1 MNSLKALGAAV
12 LVALATASAAPAQSS
27 KPYPTAKPVRVVLN
41 ASPGGGSD
49 VMARRLQPA
58 LEKELGQ
65 TVVIE
70 NRPGGGSAAQM
81 SELTRAAPDGYTIGT
96 VTASH
101 LGAFH
106 QTLKQFNV
114 DSVDWVVGLISE
126 PYVLAVP
133 ADSDIKSLADIVDI
147 VNNKNK
153 NLVIGGFTRGSGGHV
168 TWEMFTAEAR
178 LRPKAS
184 RWVPYDSVGD
194 AVVAALGKHV
204 DVVVAYA
211 DLVRDH
217 VEAGK
222 LRVIGVLANK
232 RLKALPNGPTFAEQG
247 FKLNT
252 GWQQFRGLIAPK
264 GTPADVQQKISAA
277 IELALKDPAVVKY
290 LDDSALAEAFIPPKQ
305 FAVYVH
311 DQDQLTKQWIDRL
324 KSAQ

>member
-1 MNSLKALGAAV
+1 MKGLKALIAALLVALGAA
-12 LVALATASAAPAQSS
+12 SAASAQSS
-27 KPYPTAKPVRVVLN
+27 KPYPSAKPVRIVLN
-41 ASPGGGSD
+41 TSPGGGSD
-49 VMARRLQPA
+49 VMARRLQPV

-65 TVVIE
+65 TLVIE

-81 SELTRAAPDGYTIGT
+81 SELTRATPDGYTIGT

-114 DSVDWVVGLISE
+114 DSVDWVVGLVSE

-147 VNNKNK
+147 VNTKNK

-168 TWEMFTAEAR
+168 TWEMFTAEAK
-178 LRPKAS
+178 LRPTGG

-211 DLVRDH
+211 GLVRDH

-222 LRVIGVLANK
+222 LRVIGVLADK
-232 RLKALPNGPTFAEQG
+232 RLKALPDGPTFAEQG

-264 GTPADVQQKISAA
+264 GTPADVQQKISVAVQH
-277 IELALKDPAVVKY
+277 ALKDPAIVKY
-290 LDDSALAEAFIPPKQ
+290 LDDSALTEAFMPPKQ
-305 FAVYVH
+305 FAIYVH
-311 DQDQLTKQWIDRL
+311 DQDQLTKEWIDRL
-324 KSAQ
+324 RSVQ

>member
-1 MNSLKALGAAV
+1 MNSLKALSVAM
-12 LVALATASAAPAQSS
+12 LVALATAGVVSAQSS
-27 KPYPTAKPVRVVLN
+27 KAYPTAKPIRVILN

-65 TVVIE
+65 TIVIE

-81 SELTRAAPDGYTIGT
+81 SELTRATPDGYTIGT

-106 QTLKQFNV
+106 QTLKQYNV
-114 DSVDWVVGLISE
+114 DSVDWVVGLVSE

-133 ADSDIKSLADIVDI
+133 ADSAIKSLADIVDI
-147 VNNKNK
+147 VNNKK
-153 NLVIGGFTRGSGGHV
+153 KDLVIGGFTRGSGGNV
-168 TWEMFTAEAR
+168 TWEMFTAEAK
-178 LRPKAS
+178 LRPKAG

-211 DLVRDH
+211 GLVRDH

-222 LRVIGVLANK
+222 LRVIGVLSDK
-232 RLKALPNGPTFAEQG
+232 RLKVLPSGPTFAEQG

-264 GTPADVQQKISAA
+264 GTPADVQEKISAA
-277 IELALKDPAVVKY
+277 VERAMKDPAVIKY
-290 LDDSALAEAFIPPKQ
+290 LDDSALTEAFMPPKR
-305 FAVYVH
+305 FALYAH
-311 DQDQLTKQWIDRL
+311 EQDHLTKEWIDRL
-324 KSAQ
+324 RSVQ